1 MGKVIGIDL
10 GTTNSCVAIME
21 GANAKVVEN
30 SEGAR
35 TTPSIVG
42 FTDDERLVGQPA
54 KRQAVTNPSDT
65 LFAVKRLIGRQYND
79 PMVTKDKKMV
89 PYNIVEG
96 SNKDA
101 WVEAKGEKYSPSQI
115 SAFILQKMKETAE
128 SHLGD
133 EVTQAVIT
141 VPAYFNDA
149 QRQATK
155 DAGKIAGL
163 EVLRIINEPTAAAL
177 AYGLEKKGGKTI
189 AVYDLGVVHLISL
202 F

>member
-54 KRQAVTNPSDT
+54 KRCCYESFGYF
-65 LFAVKRLIGRQYND
+65 FAVKRLIGRQYND

-89 PYNIVEG
+89 PL
-96 SNKDA
+96 
-101 WVEAKGEKYSPSQI
+101 
-115 SAFILQKMKETAE
+115 ILWREVIKMP
-128 SHLGD
+128 G
-133 EVTQAVIT
+133 
-141 VPAYFNDA
+141 
-149 QRQATK
+149 
-155 DAGKIAGL
+155 
-163 EVLRIINEPTAAAL
+163 
-177 AYGLEKKGGKTI
+177 
-189 AVYDLGVVHLISL
+189 
-202 F
+202 